1 MKKILMML
9 NCGRAA
15 FTAVLCCAMTMAVL
29 TACSDNDDDPVIP
42 SENVNKGI
50 VINLGSIVIK
60 PYMLFGA
67 SLADVEAY
75 MQKNYGD
82 WAYTKEDQQEG
93 QIFYTRYRNGNKVI
107 SYAFNNT
114 PAGSLRLATY
124 GFENTEISFPEIK
137 AELERNGFI
146 YQGKLNF
153 EFPTAADEY
162 QLFLSADRCIEVQ
175 FARWENDNRWAIG
188 FQPLDED
195 DLNYLEPVNK

>member
-1 MKKILMML
+1 MKKILMTL
-9 NCGRAA
+9 KCGRAA
-15 FTAVLCCAMTMAVL
+15 FAAVLCCAMTMAVM
-29 TACSDNDDDPVIP
+29 TACSDKDDDPVIP
-42 SENVNKGI
+42 SEDVNKGI
-50 VINLGSIVIK
+50 AINLGSIVIK
-60 PYMLFGA
+60 PYMQYGT

-82 WAYTKEDQQEG
+82 WTYTKDDQQEG
-93 QIFYTRYRNGNKVI
+93 QIFYTKYRKDNEVI
-107 SYAFNNT
+107 SYAFYNT
-114 PAGSLRLATY
+114 PAGSLRLSTY
-124 GFENTEISFPEIK
+124 GFENTDISFSEIK

-153 EFPTAADEY
+153 EFPTAADVY
-162 QLFLSADRCIEVQ
+162 QLFLSADRSIEVQ